1 MTDQETKEMLESTLG
16 PEIDALAQEV
26 FDEGENI
33 QEPQPE
39 STLEVNNPIQWYEFD
54 FEKVQTIDDIKLI
67 LSSMG
72 MKFNEQVP
80 NFDTLKEISKK
91 ID

>member
-1 MTDQETKEMLESTLG
+1 MSEETQAPQE
-16 PEIDALAQEV
+16 QEA
-26 FDEGENI
+26 
-33 QEPQPE
+33 
-39 STLEVNNPIQWYEFD
+39 TLEVNNPIQWYEFD